1 MELNFSNLTL
11 LDVFKDG
18 IERGKD
24 SIFAIYQR
32 VDGTRQEYSY
42 NYVAKQADNLLK
54 RMKSAGLQKGDRIG
68 VVSSLNPWWFAI
80 HYACLKGKYVMV
92 CIDSGVPTSQLSS
105 MLLDTEVRA
114 VFTST
119 NNIHL
124 PKELDKHIPVYSI
137 DEDFPLISECE
148 KVDSI
153 LLGKAKDFP
162 EDTFYVLFSS
172 GTTSEKRKIV
182 LLSGKTITVSMEHN
196 MNHDAHVYKNTNTY
210 SISKKDLSL
219 FPPYHVAGLCVLDF
233 DIYCNTTII
242 MLERITPNALISALH
257 DLKPDNISTVPS
269 MLTSLYKKIKSNYS
283 ESAIKKLLVNSL
295 LNISGLLRKYFGIKA
310 GLTLLK
316 PINSQAFGGKLR
328 SFRIGASPIDYETNK
343 FFLDMGI
350 SVEMAYGLTEL
361 GAPLVTTGQGYYPG
375 TCGKPVKHNDELD
388 VRIVNKD
395 ENGKGEVEILS
406 PFRMI
411 TYLDPKDNIGCFTD
425 DGYFKTG
432 DLGYFDKNGC
442 LNICGRI
449 KESIVL
455 KNGEKLLPEEI
466 ENKYQGIYSVDQV
479 VAFKVP
485 GIGGCDDFALAVIKN
500 KVKGVQ
506 DEAIKMHVY
515 ERAEH
520 LPPMYKPKDVYVV
533 KEFPLSSSHKIQRFR
548 LTQMAIDG
556 KSEPTTDA
564 SMISID
570 EDKTTAKLRNILINV
585 GGVEWK
591 TKKLTQGLLLG
602 LDSLSTVD
610 LYVAIQE
617 EWKIDLFQAINQPE
631 TFGDLLDIIKN
642 YDVIDKKENEDLDL
656 SKYPLP
662 FSKFDQFISDQ
673 SENIAKR
680 LYHIKSFGQS
690 NIPKNSNFLLC
701 SNHRTLLDAGFICC
715 SLPSKISRNTC
726 VIGKVELIES
736 KLSKMFVVSHN
747 YIPIDRT
754 GNSIQTLDRSRE
766 LLNDGWNILIFPEG
780 TNVENNTLLLPLK
793 DGAAK
798 LAIAT
803 NKPIVPVHITGVAHV
818 KKEKGNFFLPPLKS
832 RIKVKFGKPI
842 YPEGM
847 DVQKLNEVL
856 KNKIEELD

>member
-1 MELNFSNLTL
+1 MELNFSNLSL

-24 SIFAIYQR
+24 STFAIYQKT
-32 VDGTRQEYSY
+32 DGTRQEFSY
-42 NYVAKQADNLLK
+42 NYIASQADNLLI
-54 RMKSAGLQKGDRIG
+54 RMKEAGLQKGDRIG
-68 VVSSLNPWWFAI
+68 VISTLNPWWFAI
-80 HYACLKGKYVMV
+80 HYACLKGEYIMV
-92 CIDSGVPTSQLSS
+92 CIDSNIATNQLAS

-114 VFTST
+114 VFTSSKT
-119 NNIHL
+119 IHI

-137 DEDFPLISECE
+137 NENFPLISDCDI
-148 KVDSI
+148 VDSI
-153 LLGKAKDFP
+153 LLGKAKAFP
-162 EDTFYVLFSS
+162 KDTFYVLFSS
-172 GTTSEKRKIV
+172 GTTAEKRKIV
-182 LLSGKTITVSMEHN
+182 LLSGRTITVSMEHN

-242 MLERITPNALISALH
+242 MLERITPGALMSALH

-283 ESAIKKLLVNSL
+283 DNAIKKLFVNFL
-295 LNISGLLRKYFGIKA
+295 LNISGLLRKYFGTRI
-310 GLTLLK
+310 GLTLLNT
-316 PINSQAFGGKLR
+316 INTQAFGGNLR

-375 TCGKPVKHNDELD
+375 TCGKVVKHNDELD

-395 ENGKGEVEILS
+395 ETGRGEVEILS

-432 DLGYFDKNGC
+432 DLGYFDKNNC

-466 ENKYQGIYSVDQV
+466 ENKYQGIYSVEQV

-485 GIGGCDDFALAVIKN
+485 RVDGCDDFALAVIKN
-500 KVKGVQ
+500 KTKGVQ
-506 DEAIKMHVY
+506 DEAIKMYVY

-520 LPPMYKPKDVYVV
+520 LPPMYKPKDVYVL

-548 LTQMAIDG
+548 LTQMAING
-556 KSEPTTDA
+556 KYEPITDA
-564 SMISID
+564 SMIPVD
-570 EDKTTAKLRNILINV
+570 EDKITAKLRNILINID
-585 GGVEWK
+585 GVKWK
-591 TKKLTQGLLLG
+591 TKELTQGLLLG

-617 EWKIDLFQAINQPE
+617 EWNIDLFKTVNQPE
-631 TFGDLLDIIKN
+631 TFGELLDIINN
-642 YDVIDKKENEDLDL
+642 YDVIDKKSNDDLDL

-662 FSKFDQFISDQ
+662 IPKFNQFVSDLLE
-673 SENIAKR
+673 SVAKR
-680 LYHIKSFGQS
+680 LYHIKSFGQANLPNDCS
-690 NIPKNSNFLLC
+690 FLLC
-701 SNHRTLLDAGFICC
+701 SNHRTILDPGFICC
-715 SLPSKISRNTC
+715 SLPKKISKNIC
-726 VIGKVELIES
+726 IIGKAELI
-736 KLSKMFVVSHN
+736 KNKFTKMFVISHN
-747 YIPIDRT
+747 YIPVDRT
-754 GNSIQTLDRSRE
+754 GNSIQTLNRGKE
-766 LLNDGWNILIFPEG
+766 LLNDGWDILVFPEG
-780 TNVENNTLLLPLK
+780 THIENNTTLLPLK
-793 DGAAK
+793 DGSAK
-798 LAIAT
+798 LSIDT
-803 NKPIVPVHITGVAHV
+803 NKPIVPVRITGVAHV
-818 KKEKGNFFLPPLKS
+818 KKEKGSFFLPPFNS
-832 RIKVKFGKPI
+832 RIVVKFGKPI
-842 YPEGM
+842 YPKGM
-847 DVQKLNEVL
+847 SVQKLNETL
-856 KNKIEELD
+856 KNKIEEL

>member
-11 LDVFKDG
+11 LDVFKNG

-32 VDGTRQEYSY
+32 VDGSRQEFSY
-42 NYVAKQADNLLK
+42 NYIAKQADELLIK
-54 RMKSAGLQKGDRIG
+54 MKQAGLTKGDRIG
-68 VVSSLNPWWFAI
+68 VISTLNPWWFAI
-80 HYACLKGKYVMV
+80 HYACLKGDYIMV
-92 CIDSGVPTSQLSS
+92 CVDSGVPESQLTT
-105 MLLDTEVRA
+105 MLLETEVRA
-114 VFTST
+114 VFTS
-119 NNIHL
+119 IKSVHL

-137 DEDFPLISECE
+137 SEDFPLINGCE
-148 KVDSI
+148 KVDSV
-153 LLGKAKDFP
+153 LLGNVKAFP
-162 EDTFYVLFSS
+162 KDTFYVLFSS
-172 GTTSEKRKIV
+172 GTTNEKRKIV

-210 SISKKDLSL
+210 SISNKDLSL

-242 MLERITPNALISALH
+242 MLEMVTPNALISALQ

-269 MLTSLYKKIKSNYS
+269 MLTSLYKKITSGYSNNK
-283 ESAIKKLLVNSL
+283 IKEFLVNTL
-295 LNISGLLRKYFGIKA
+295 LNVSGFLRKHFGIRA

-316 PINSQAFGGKLR
+316 PINKQAFGGNLK
-328 SFRIGASPIDYETNK
+328 SFRIGASPIDYKTNK
-343 FFLDMGI
+343 FFLDMGV

-375 TCGKPVKHNDELD
+375 TCGKVVKHNDELD

-395 ENGKGEVEILS
+395 EFGKGEVEILS

-411 TYLDPKDNIGCFTD
+411 TYLNPKDNIGCFTK

-432 DLGYFDKNGC
+432 DLGYFDKNNC

-466 ENKYQGIYSVDQV
+466 ESKYQGIYNVDEV
-479 VAFKVP
+479 AAFKVP
-485 GIGGCDDFALAVIKN
+485 GVGGCDDFALAVIKN
-500 KVKGVQ
+500 KANGVQ
-506 DEAIKMHVY
+506 DEAIKMYIY

-520 LPPMYKPKDVYVV
+520 LAPMYKPKSVYVV

-548 LTQMAIDG
+548 LTQMVING
-556 KSEPTTDA
+556 ENEPTTDA
-564 SMISID
+564 SMISVD
-570 EDKTTAKLRNILINV
+570 EDKTTAKLRNILIRV
-585 GGVEWK
+585 GGEEWK

-602 LDSLSTVD
+602 LDSLATVD
-610 LYVAIQE
+610 LFVAIQE
-617 EWKIDLFQAINQPE
+617 EWKIDLFQTINQPE
-631 TFGDLLDIIKN
+631 TFGELLEIIKN
-642 YDVIDKKENEDLDL
+642 YDVIDKKSGEGLNL

-662 FSKFDQFISDQ
+662 VSKFNQFTSDQ
-673 SENIAKR
+673 AENIAKV
-680 LYHIKSFGQS
+680 LYHIKSYGQS
-690 NIPKNSNFLLC
+690 NLPKDNNFLLC
-701 SNHRTLLDAGFICC
+701 SNHRTLLDAGFVCC
-715 SLPSKISRNTC
+715 CMPKKMARNTC
-726 VIGKVELIES
+726 VIGKSELLDN
-736 KLSKMFVVSHN
+736 KLTKMFVVSHN

-754 GNSIQTLDRSRE
+754 GNSIQTLDRSRK
-766 LLNDGWNILIFPEG
+766 LLNEGWNILIFPEG
-780 TNVENNTLLLPLK
+780 TNVENNTKLLPLK

-803 NKPIVPVHITGVAHV
+803 NKPIIPVHISGVAHV
-818 KKEKGNFFLPPLKS
+818 EKEKGNFFLPPFKS

-842 YPEGM
+842 YPLGM
-847 DVQKLNEVL
+847 NVQSLNEIL